1 MMRHRL
7 WVLWTAL
14 NLLTIA
20 ACHSHND
27 ASDTVAQRAA
37 PAGGYA
43 DIVIRDTA
51 VYTLNE
57 EQTWA
62 QAVAVRGGKI
72 VMVGSNQQAE
82 NWTGPGSRVIS
93 ESGGMVLP
101 GFQDAHI
108 HAFQSGV
115 EQFQCNLNIEPYT
128 LQNYLNK
135 LQECAD
141 ANPGDGWITGEGWS
155 TNAFPP
161 SGYPTK
167 EPLDDILPDRPVF
180 LLSNDAHIA
189 WANSKALEV
198 AGITAA
204 TPDPINGR
212 ILHGSNTGEPTGAF
226 LETPA
231 TDLIAAQV
239 PPPPASQLDGG
250 MRYVTHLLHSLGIIA
265 FQDASVS
272 IDPHDPLREL
282 ETHRRY
288 ADSGE
293 LKMHAVLSL
302 EWDSARGLE
311 QIPELVRA
319 SAKYHGGLLNT
330 RTVKFWL
337 DGIIELSTAA
347 LMEDYSDQPGF
358 KGELQVPPGI
368 LNEAVAQLDELGFQV
383 HIHAIGDA
391 AVHEALNAFEF
402 ALQRNGPT
410 NGRHH
415 IAHVQFID
423 PNDVHRFAELNVT
436 ANVTPLWA
444 QEEQALTELTLPR
457 VGPERYRWNYLFN
470 SILKSGGRIAFGS
483 DWSVTSP
490 DPLLGIE
497 TAVTRIDPE
506 AHSTPVFLPD
516 ERITLAQAI
525 AAATLDAAYVNHLDD
540 RTGSIEVGKLG
551 DLVILDT
558 NLFEIEPSA
567 ISDAKVV
574 ATLFG
579 GEVVYLRSEQQD

>member
-1 MMRHRL
+1 MQKKSPVFL
-7 WVLWTAL
+7 IALGLFTLTAC
-14 NLLTIA
+14 NTQT
-20 ACHSHND
+20 D
-27 ASDTVAQRAA
+27 ASMALQNSVA
-37 PAGGYA
+37 PDGGYA
-43 DIVIRDTA
+43 DVVIRDTA

-57 EQTWA
+57 EQPWA
-62 QAVAVRGGKI
+62 QAVAIRGGKI
-72 VMVGSNQQAE
+72 VMVGSNQEAE
-82 NWTGPGSRVIS
+82 NWTGPVSRVIS
-93 ESGGMVLP
+93 QPGGMVLP

-115 EQFQCNLNIEPYT
+115 EHFQCDLHIEPYT
-128 LQNYLNK
+128 LQNYLSK
-135 LQECAD
+135 VQACAD
-141 ANPGDGWITGEGWS
+141 ELPGDGWIIGEGWWS
-155 TNAFPP
+155 NAFPP

-167 EPLDDILPDRPVF
+167 KPLDDILPDRPVF

-189 WANSKALEV
+189 WANSKALEI

-204 TPDPINGR
+204 TPDPVNGR
-212 ILHGSNTGEPTGAF
+212 ILHDADTGEPTGAF

-231 TDLIAAQV
+231 TDLIKAHV
-239 PPPPASQLDGG
+239 PPPLQTQLDDG
-250 MRYVTHLLHSLGIIA
+250 MRYVIHLLHSLGITA

-272 IDPHDPLREL
+272 IDPNDPLREL

-302 EWDSARGLE
+302 EWDGARGLE

-319 SAKYHGGLLNT
+319 SAKYDGGLLNT

-337 DGIIELSTAA
+337 DGIIEISTAA
-347 LMEDYSDQPGF
+347 LLQDYTDRPGF
-358 KGELQVPPGI
+358 KGDLQVPPDI
-368 LNEAVAQLDELGFQV
+368 LNEAVAQLDELGFQI

-391 AVHEALNAFEF
+391 AVREALDAFEF

-415 IAHVQFID
+415 IAHVQFIA
-423 PNDVHRFAELNVT
+423 PGDVRRFAELNVT
-436 ANVTPLWA
+436 ANVSPLWA
-444 QEEQALTELTLPR
+444 QEDEAMTKLSLPH
-457 VGPERYRWNYLFN
+457 VGPERYRWSYLYN
-470 SILKSGGRIAFGS
+470 SILKSGGRIVFGS
-483 DWSVTSP
+483 DWSTTSA
-490 DPLLGIE
+490 DPLPGIE

-506 AHSTPVFLPD
+506 EHNTPLFLPD

-525 AAATLDAAYVNHLDD
+525 TAATLDAAYVNHLDD
-540 RTGSIEVGKLG
+540 RTGSIEIGKLG

-579 GEVVYLRSEQQD
+579 GEVVYHRADL

>member
-1 MMRHRL
+1 MQKKSTVFL
-7 WVLWTAL
+7 IASS
-14 NLLTIA
+14 LLTLS
-20 ACHSHND
+20 ACHSH
-27 ASDTVAQRAA
+27 SDPSNALRHSAA

-43 DIVIRDTA
+43 DVVIRDTA

-57 EQTWA
+57 EQPWA
-62 QAVAVRGGKI
+62 QAVAIRGDKI
-72 VMVGSNQQAE
+72 VMVGSNQDVE
-82 NWTGPGSRVIS
+82 SWTGPESRVIAQP
-93 ESGGMVLP
+93 GGMVLP

-115 EQFQCNLNIEPYT
+115 EHFQCDLHIEPYT
-128 LQNYLNK
+128 LQNYLSRV
-135 LQECAD
+135 QACAED
-141 ANPGDGWITGEGWS
+141 SPGDGWIVGEGWWS
-155 TNAFPP
+155 NAFRP

-189 WANSKALEV
+189 WANSKAMEI

-204 TPDPINGR
+204 TPDPVNGR
-212 ILHGSNTGEPTGAF
+212 ILHDSNTGEPTGAF

-231 TDLIAAQV
+231 TDLIAAHV
-239 PPPPASQLDGG
+239 PPPPTSQLDAG
-250 MRYVTHLLHSLGIIA
+250 MRYVIHFLHSMGITA

-272 IDPHDPLREL
+272 IDPQDPLREL
-282 ETHRRY
+282 ETHRRH

-302 EWDSARGLE
+302 EWDGARGLE

-319 SAKYHGGLLNT
+319 SAKYDGGLLNT

-347 LMEDYSDQPGF
+347 LLEDYTDQPGF
-358 KGELQVPPGI
+358 KGALQISPDI
-368 LNEAVAQLDELGFQV
+368 LNEAVAQLDELGFQI

-391 AVHEALNAFEF
+391 AVREALDAFEF

-423 PNDVHRFAELNVT
+423 PGDVRRFAELNVT
-436 ANVTPLWA
+436 ANVSPLWA
-444 QEEQALTELTLPR
+444 QEDEALTELTLPR

-483 DWSVTSP
+483 DWSTTSP
-490 DPLLGIE
+490 NPLLGIE

-506 AHSTPVFLPD
+506 ANNTPVFLPD

-525 AAATLDAAYVNHLDD
+525 AAATLDAAWVNHLDD
-540 RTGSIEVGKLG
+540 RSGSIEAGKLG
-551 DLVILDT
+551 DLVVLDT

-574 ATLFG
+574 VTLFG
-579 GEVVYLRSEQQD
+579 GEVVYRRGEP